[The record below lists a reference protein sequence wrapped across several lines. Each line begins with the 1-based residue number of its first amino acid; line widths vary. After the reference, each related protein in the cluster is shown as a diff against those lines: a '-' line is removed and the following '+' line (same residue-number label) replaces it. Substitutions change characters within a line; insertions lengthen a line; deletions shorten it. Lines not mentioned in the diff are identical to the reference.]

1 MARINTEPCVNVID
15 NDDNDDIE
23 DDDDDDDDDGINKND
38 DDDDYDEKNGE
49 ALTII
54 CCPASHWSGRNFLDR
69 NTRLRCSFAFS
80 TTAAAAAVG
89 RQQQVPSSSLSL
101 LSPSSSSSSSYEVNK
116 DAHSNPME
124 AVQIHIDLR
133 SKRILSIAE
142 EFMDEPPRELEDAII
157 RIIEEEEQQ
166 QQQQQRILEN
176 HHSTFHIDI
185 GGSGT
190 RSAAN
195 SGDNN
200 NSGDDAYT
208 SINFKVLGHGDTL
221 VLKK

>member
-1 MARINTEPCVNVID
+1 V
-15 NDDNDDIE
+15 
-23 DDDDDDDDDGINKND
+23 
-38 DDDDYDEKNGE
+38 
-49 ALTII
+49 
-54 CCPASHWSGRNFLDR
+54 S
-69 NTRLRCSFAFS
+69 
-80 TTAAAAAVG
+80 AAVAAAVG
-89 RQQQVPSSSLSL
+89 RQQQVPSSSLSPFDL
-101 LSPSSSSSSSYEVNK
+101 ACIPIGAYEPQEMNK
-116 DAHSNPME
+116 DAHSNPTE
-124 AVQIHIDLR
+124 AVQIHIDLQ

-157 RIIEEEEQQ
+157 RIIEE

-176 HHSTFHIDI
+176 HHSTFHNDI

-200 NSGDDAYT
+200 NSGDDAYA

>member
-23 DDDDDDDDDGINKND
+23 DDDDDDDDGINKND

-166 QQQQQRILEN
+166 QQQRILEN
-176 HHSTFHIDI
+176 HHSTFHNDI